1 MSNHSLLNAAP
12 AVQEKYY
19 SEKLGLSPED
29 GTGRRAVVEEYVRG
43 LHWVLE
49 YYYR

>member
-1 MSNHSLLNAAP
+1 MRFGRKRAIVP
-12 AVQEKYY
+12 QEKYY
-19 SEKLGLSPED
+19 SEKLGLMQKD
-29 GTGRRAVVEEYVRG
+29 GAKRRAVVEEYIRG